1 MSEVHVYLDMTNQQV
16 KNDLYHCLKKATNHS
31 FWFWLTTFQIGYTI
45 QLRLGEAY
53 EHFAKD
59 LLTACDIPQQL
70 AALPIAFEE
79 PVYGSIEPTFT
90 EFMAPGVILS
100 ITYFMAVGLTALSF
114 IRKYLYLLNQYV
126 PIFFNLISAN

>member
-1 MSEVHVYLDMTNQQV
+1 M
-16 KNDLYHCLKKATNHS
+16 
-31 FWFWLTTFQIGYTI
+31 
-45 QLRLGEAY
+45 RLGEAY

-114 IRKYLYLLNQYV
+114 IRKYLHFFNQY
-126 PIFFNLISAN
+126 PLYLCLLSST